1 MTSSPKRIH
10 FIASGGSIMHSL
22 AIALKIA
29 GNEVS
34 GSDDHFFDPSKS
46 RLAAH
51 GLLPENEGWYPER
64 ITADLDFVV
73 LGMHAKKDNP
83 ELQKAKDLG
92 LTIYSFPEFIYQA
105 SKDKTRVVIAGSHG
119 KTTITSMVM
128 HVLQESGKDFDYMVA
143 ANLDGFDN
151 MVKLSDAPVI
161 VIEGDEYTTSP
172 LDLRPKFVHYKHNI
186 GLISGIAWDH
196 YNVYPTLDNYIDQ
209 FRYFVRE
216 TPADGFLTYSVD
228 DPLLSK
234 VIDEHA
240 DAPFTPEPY
249 EAHPH
254 EIRNGR
260 TWLQLPDGGEL
271 QVSIFGAHNMQN
283 LKGAYNLLKQIGITD
298 EEFYKAIATFRGAS
312 KRMEVMGENEQTVMY
327 LDFAH
332 APSKLKA
339 TATAIKSQFDD
350 RKLVACLE
358 LHTFSSL
365 NKEFIH
371 QYKDTFNA
379 PDEAIIFIDPKAVER
394 KGLAPISEEE
404 LRIAFNRKDLKL
416 YHDSTK
422 LSEHLLS
429 QNWTR
434 KNLLMMSS
442 GSFAGMK
449 LDIIRDDII

>member
-1 MTSSPKRIH
+1 MSNPSKRIH

-29 GNEVS
+29 GNDVS

-51 GLLPENEGWYPER
+51 DLLPANEGWYPER
-64 ITADLDFVV
+64 ITADIDFVV
-73 LGMHAKKDNP
+73 LGMHAKQDNP
-83 ELQKAKDLG
+83 ELQKAKSLG
-92 LTIYSFPEFIYQA
+92 LTIYSFPEYIYEA

-143 ANLDGFDN
+143 AKLDGFDN

-172 LDLRPKFVHYKHNI
+172 LDLRPKFVHYQHNI

-209 FRYFVRE
+209 FRYFVKV
-216 TPADGFLTYSVD
+216 TPDNGYLTYSTD
-228 DPLLSK
+228 DELLSK
-234 VIDEHA
+234 LIQEHGEVPYA
-240 DAPFTPEPY
+240 SDPY

-254 EIRNGR
+254 EIRDGR
-260 TWLQLPDGGEL
+260 TYLKLPEGSEL
-271 QVSIFGAHNMQN
+271 PVAIFGTHNMQN
-283 LKGAYNLLKQIGITD
+283 LKGAYNLLRQIGITD
-298 EEFYKAIATFRGAS
+298 EEFYQSIATFKGAS
-312 KRMEVMGENEQTVMY
+312 KRMEVMGENEHSVMY

-339 TATAIKSQFDD
+339 TATAIKAQFDN
-350 RKLVACLE
+350 RRLVACLE

-394 KGLAPISEEE
+394 KGLAPINEEE
-404 LRIAFNRKDLKL
+404 LRMAFNRADLKL
-416 YHDSTK
+416 FNDPSQLYD
-422 LSEHLLS
+422 HLCA
-429 QNWTR
+429 QTWTNQ
-434 KNLLMMSS
+434 NLLMMSS
-442 GSFAGMK
+442 GSFAGMNLAELK
-449 LDIIRDDII
+449 ANVL